1 MRYEYYDREKDFTK
15 VPYSILPKHKIYPLS
30 EQGINKYLNQRK
42 FILEM
47 LKNNSKPKTS
57 YADKTISIDNPNN
70 SLNDKSQNIFTNTN
84 DNEIKEKSKTSR
96 KGISLNKTRY
106 FEPIIIGRTLKN
118 RYLMKHKHSTMRNTL
133 FNNRKNLTFSELP
146 LIQYNKLLGPR
157 KIEINNFNAYIEYS
171 TFCKNVS
178 NHKSYYMGESYNPNN
193 YQLDNTKNRTKRND
207 FGSLFLN

>member
-47 LKNNSKPKTS
+47 FKNNSKPKTS

-157 KIEINNFNAYIEYS
+157 KIEINNFNAYIDSS

-178 NHKSYYMGESYNPNN
+178 NHKSYYMGEAYNPNN